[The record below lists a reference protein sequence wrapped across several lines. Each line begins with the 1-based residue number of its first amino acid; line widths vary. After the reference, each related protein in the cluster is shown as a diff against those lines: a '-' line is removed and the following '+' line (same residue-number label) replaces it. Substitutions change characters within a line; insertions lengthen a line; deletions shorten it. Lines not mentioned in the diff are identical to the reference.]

1 MRYSRLFTPIT
12 LNQVVLRNRI
22 VSTAHAEVIADEHG
36 LPGERPALLRGKGQG
51 RPGAIHAA
59 APASFARQ
67 PAGWWR
73 SVNLSTDRVIEPL
86 GRLAEACTA
95 TARIM
100 IQATHGPALVLA
112 WRTGGS
118 SIVSPDSPQ
127 GWWRSVNLSTDR
139 VIEPLGRLAEAMH
152 RHGARIMIQATHM
165 GRRSSWHGEHWPHLV
180 SPSGVR
186 EPVHQGNAKT
196 IEPEEIR
203 RIIADFARRR
213 ARAAGMDGIEIS
225 AAHQHLIDQFW
236 SPRTNF
242 RADEYGGCLEN
253 RLRFG
258 MQVLQA
264 VRGPSAG
271 FLRGPAHVRR
281 IPRGRHDM
289 LKEIAQAMAETG
301 LIDYLSVIGSGADT
315 HNTLANCMPPMA
327 LPPSPSCT
335 CRRAS
340 SRW

>member
-1 MRYSRLFTPIT
+1 MRTVNSSFVPSTPEAGHALFTP
-12 LNQVVLRNRI
+12 VY
-22 VSTAHAEVIADEHG
+22 AHHPEPSRAAQPHRQHG
-36 LPGERPALLRGKGQG
+36 ARRSHRRRTRLPGERYLRYYEEKAKGG
-51 RPGAIHAA
+51 LGLAI
-59 APASFARQ
+59 
-67 PAGWWR
+67 
-73 SVNLSTDRVIEPL
+73 
-86 GRLAEACTA
+86 C
-95 TARIM
+95 
-100 IQATHGPALVLA
+100 
-112 WRTGGS
+112 GGS

-203 RIIADFARRR
+203 RIIADFAAAARRVQ
-213 ARAAGMDGIEIS
+213 AAGMDGIEIS

-264 VRGPSAG
+264 VREAVGR
-271 FLRGPAHVRR
+271 FLRGPAHVATNSTRT
-281 IPRGRHDM
+281 
-289 LKEIAQAMAETG
+289 A
-301 LIDYLSVIGSGADT
+301 
-315 HNTLANCMPPMA
+315 
-327 LPPSPSCT
+327 
-335 CRRAS
+335 
-340 SRW
+340 

>member
-36 LPGERPALLRGKGQG
+36 LPGERYLRYYEEKAKGG
-51 RPGAIHAA
+51 LGLAI
-59 APASFARQ
+59 
-67 PAGWWR
+67 
-73 SVNLSTDRVIEPL
+73 
-86 GRLAEACTA
+86 C
-95 TARIM
+95 
-100 IQATHGPALVLA
+100 
-112 WRTGGS
+112 GGS

-213 ARAAGMDGIEIS
+213 ARAGGRHGRHRDIGRPPAPDRPVLEP
-225 AAHQHLIDQFW
+225 AHQL
-236 SPRTNF
+236 PR
-242 RADEYGGCLEN
+242 RRVR
-253 RLRFG
+253 RLSGEPPALRHAG
-258 MQVLQA
+258 
-264 VRGPSAG
+264 SAG
-271 FLRGPAHVRR
+271 GA
-281 IPRGRHDM
+281 RGRRQDFCV
-289 LKEIAQAMAETG
+289 G
-301 LIDYLSVIGSGADT
+301 LRMWATNSTRTA
-315 HNTLANCMPPMA
+315 
-327 LPPSPSCT
+327 
-335 CRRAS
+335 
-340 SRW
+340 